1 MAVGSTPRDS
11 GNIPLGCVLVPGDA
25 TPQALKGGK
34 EYTDSQGNISAPVA
48 MSPEDGSKATYSAAM
63 QALVPVT
70 GCTDLF
76 TITGSA
82 SKTVRVTKIGL
93 VGTTITTPITVEIQL
108 IKRSSANLTG
118 TSSAPTNR
126 TSYDSSNPAATA
138 TVLGYTANPGTLG
151 TVVGII
157 SAEKI
162 VFTIPSTA
170 TMLQGPD
177 RWWKDFG
184 TRPALAIVL
193 RGIAEVLAINL
204 VGTTLATACSC
215 DAYVEWTEE

>member
-1 MAVGSTPRDS
+1 MAIGNTTRDF
-11 GNIPLGCVLVPGDA
+11 GNIPMSCALPVGDA
-25 TPQALKGGK
+25 TPQPIRGGK
-34 EYTDSQGNISAPVA
+34 EYTDSQSNVTTSIAT
-48 MSPEDGSKATYSAAM
+48 SPEDGSKATYSAAM

-82 SKTVRVTKIGL
+82 TKTIRVTKIGL

-108 IKRSSANLTG
+108 IKRSTANTAG

-126 TSYDSSNPAATA
+126 IAYDSTNPSVTA
-138 TVLGYTANPGTLG
+138 TVLGYTANPTLG
-151 TVVGII
+151 TVAGIL
-157 SAEKI
+157 SAEKV

-170 TMLQGPD
+170 TMLQGAD

-184 TRPALAIVL
+184 TRPAQAIVL
-193 RGIAEVLAINL
+193 RGTGEVLAINL
-204 VGTTLATACSC
+204 VGTTLGTACSC
-215 DAYVEWTEE
+215 DCFVEWTEE

>member
-1 MAVGSTPRDS
+1 MAIGNTTRDF
-11 GNIPLGCVLVPGDA
+11 GNLPMGCVLVPGDN
-25 TPQALKGGK
+25 TPQPLKGGK
-34 EYTDSQGNISAPVA
+34 EYTDAGSNIMAPVCT
-48 MSPEDGSKATYSAAM
+48 SPEDGSKATYSAAM

-82 SKTVRVTKIGL
+82 TKTIRVTKIGL

-108 IKRSSANLTG
+108 IKRSTANTAG

-126 TSYDSSNPAATA
+126 IAYDSTNPSVTA
-138 TVLGYTANPGTLG
+138 TVLGYTANPTLG
-151 TVVGII
+151 TVAGIL
-157 SAEKI
+157 SAEKV

-170 TMLQGPD
+170 TMLQGAD

-184 TRPALAIVL
+184 TRPAQAIVL
-193 RGIAEVLAINL
+193 RGTSEVLAINL
-204 VGTTLATACSC
+204 VGTTLGTACSC
-215 DAYVEWTEE
+215 DVYVEWTEE